1 MDVNI
6 VIIRSISSVKRW
18 FLNILLLISI
28 DLLTIGIAIVF
39 AFAFRQWFDRWFDLS
54 APKEIGR
61 YIGFMLLYAV
71 VIVLLYVEGIYTKR
85 YDFWQELERISKALF
100 LASIIVLATLAVTKQ
115 SEYYSRFILIMA
127 FVVMSV
133 IFPIQKYLLKL
144 FLFRIGLWQHEAK
157 LVGIDPFF
165 EEHVFTN
172 PYLGYVPSDDTHAK
186 TIFISSSKT
195 AERLEEILHAALIK
209 RQEVIFI
216 PLVKN
221 FDFSDAHI
229 IHLFNARSNLIIVEN
244 NLLNR
249 TNQWVKMALDYFTSF
264 LMLPILLLIIG
275 IIALLIKREEPHGP
289 VFFKQI
295 RMGKN
300 SEEFVCYKF
309 RSMREDSDEL
319 LESYLIKHPEEI
331 QNYEIYHKYENDPRV
346 TKIGEFLRKTSLDEL
361 PQIFNVLKGEMSLIG
376 PRPYMLNEREKIGD
390 SVDIILAVKPGI
402 TGLWQVSGRSNLDF
416 MSRVDLDVWYVRNW
430 SVWNDIVILIKT
442 VQVVLGGKGAS

>member
-1 MDVNI
+1 M
-6 VIIRSISSVKRW
+6 KRW
-18 FLNILLLISI
+18 LSSLIILISADLISI
-28 DLLTIGIAIVF
+28 GVAIAF
-39 AFAFRQWFDRWFDLS
+39 AFALRQWFDGWFELS
-54 APKEIGR
+54 APKDIGG
-61 YIGFMLLYAV
+61 YVGFILLYAV

-85 YDFWQELERISKALF
+85 YDFWQELERISKAIF
-100 LASIIVLATLAVTKQ
+100 LACIIVIAALAVSKQ
-115 SEYYSRFILIMA
+115 SEYYSRFILIMTFA
-127 FVVMSV
+127 VMTV
-133 IFPIQKYLLKL
+133 IFPIQKYLLKR

-157 LVGIDPFF
+157 LVGEDPFF

-195 AERLEEILHAALIK
+195 AEKLEEILHAALIK

-249 TNQWVKMALDYFTSF
+249 TNQWIKMALDYFTSF
-264 LMLPILLLIIG
+264 LILPVLLIIIA
-275 IIALLIKREEPHGP
+275 IIALLIKREEPHGS
-289 VFFKQI
+289 VFFKQA

-300 SEEFVCYKF
+300 SKEFMCYKF
-309 RSMREDSDEL
+309 RSMREDGDLL
-319 LESYLIKHPEEI
+319 LENYLAQHPEEI
-331 QNYEIYHKYENDPRV
+331 QNYEIYHKYENDPRI
-346 TKIGEFLRKTSLDEL
+346 TKIGAFLRKTSLDEL

-376 PRPYMLNEREKIGD
+376 PRPYMLNERVKIGD
-390 SVDIILAVKPGI
+390 SVNIILAVKPGI
-402 TGLWQVSGRSNLDF
+402 TGLWQVSGRSDVDF

-430 SVWNDIVILIKT
+430 SVWNDIVVLIKT
-442 VQVVLGGKGAS
+442 VQVVLGRRGAS

>member
-1 MDVNI
+1 MKQWLSKIALVGSDV
-6 VIIRSISSVKRW
+6 
-18 FLNILLLISI
+18 LM
-28 DLLTIGIAIVF
+28 IGLSL
-39 AFAFRQWFDRWFDLS
+39 AFAFFIRQWGDQWFELS
-54 APKEIGR
+54 APKNIGD
-61 YIGFMLLYAV
+61 YTGFILLYAV

-85 YDFWQELERISKALF
+85 YDFWQELERVSKAVL
-100 LASIIVLATLAVTKQ
+100 LSAVIVLAVLSVTKQ
-115 SEYYSRFILIMA
+115 AEYYSRFILILA
-127 FVVMSV
+127 F
-133 IFPIQKYLLKL
+133 IFILILLPIQKYLIKRL
-144 FLFRIGLWQHEAK
+144 LFRLGWWKHEAS
-157 LVGIDPFF
+157 LIADDPIF
-165 EEHVFTN
+165 EEHDFTN
-172 PYLGYVPSDDTHAK
+172 PYMGNVPTDEAHAK
-186 TIFISSSKT
+186 TLFISSSKT
-195 AERLEEILHAALIK
+195 ADKLEKILHAALIK

-249 TNQWVKMALDYFTSF
+249 TNQWIKTALDYVTSIVI
-264 LMLPILLLIIG
+264 LPMLLLVIG
-275 IIALLIKREEPHGP
+275 IIALLIKREESNGS

-319 LESYLIKHPEEI
+319 LKNYLVEHPEEVK
-331 QNYEIYHKYENDPRV
+331 NYEIYHKYEKDPRI
-346 TKIGEFLRKTSLDEL
+346 TKIGAFLRKTSLDEL

-376 PRPYMLNEREKIGD
+376 PRPYMPVEREKIGD

-402 TGLWQVSGRSNLDF
+402 TGLWQVSGRNHLDF

-430 SVWNDIVILIKT
+430 SVWNDIVVLIKT
-442 VQVVLGGKGAS
+442 VQVVLGGRGAS